1 MDVVPF
7 TTGIVVVNAV
17 VDTDVVLNDDVVPSI
32 IGAVVVSSVVL
43 ETIVVEETPDCNLV
57 IDIFEVDK
65 DKVTIIAIITKS
77 NTIKIL

>member
-32 IGAVVVSSVVL
+32 IGAVVV
-43 ETIVVEETPDCNLV
+43 
-57 IDIFEVDK
+57 
-65 DKVTIIAIITKS
+65 
-77 NTIKIL
+77 